1 MDLAEDMIKYIIR
14 FVMEKCPDEM
24 DFFNSFVDKG
34 LVDRLKHVA
43 NSDFGRI
50 TYTEA
55 VDILEKSRRQVRL
68 PRFLGLR
75 PADRARALS

>member
-1 MDLAEDMIKYIIR
+1 
-14 FVMEKCPDEM
+14 MEKCPDEM

-34 LVDRLKHVA
+34 LVDRLNHVA

-55 VDILEKSRRQVRL
+55 IDILEKSRPQVRL

-75 PADRARALS
+75 PADRARTVS